1 LGLNAF
7 LTSTGSSTSS
17 NIRLFPGNRRCL
29 IPVQREAAVKW
40 LLLAFIALLDWIWL
54 ASAGFHLGPGYS
66 QALGWIVLLIVISLF
81 YFYSDR
87 DQRIME
93 FAHFGAQLLSLYAL
107 LMPLSYLAVATNLPL
122 VDRGFDSID
131 KSLGLDWVA
140 WTQWVRAHPRLEL
153 LLFLTYGSLPL
164 QALVCYIYNVHTRAS
179 WRNSEIWWIT
189 LISALLTIAGSAA
202 FPASNPYVYYD
213 LDTGKDFLDFQHFLR
228 LRDGT
233 MHVIGLTDAQGLI
246 QLPSFHTVLAIM
258 LTYNLRHNRWL
269 FSIALV
275 LNTVLILSCPTEGSH
290 YFIDLLAGAV
300 VVAATIWGVRSFG
313 SRFGAPFSPLRAG
326 KGRII
331 RGRARGMCD
340 HGGVQ
345 EPACE

>member
-1 LGLNAF
+1 MD
-7 LTSTGSSTSS
+7 LTSSPAEPV
-17 NIRLFPGNRRCL
+17 NLRLGGKHGRTAAA
-29 IPVQREAAVKW
+29 ISHEAAVKW
-40 LLLAFIALLDWIWL
+40 LLLALIALLDWIWL
-54 ASAGFHLGPGYS
+54 GSAGFHLGRGY
-66 QALGWIVLLIVISLF
+66 AHAAGWIMLLILISLF
-81 YFYSDR
+81 YFYTGR

-107 LMPLSYLAVATNLPL
+107 LMPLSYLAVATDLPL
-122 VDRGFDSID
+122 VDRAFDAID

-140 WTQWVRAHPRLEL
+140 WAQWIQTHPRLQL
-153 LLFLTYGSLPL
+153 LLFIAYGSLPF

-189 LISALLTIAGSAA
+189 LISALVTIAGSAA
-202 FPASNPYVYYD
+202 FPASNPYVYYG

-228 LRDGT
+228 LRAGT

-269 FSIALV
+269 FSIALL

-290 YFIDLLAGAV
+290 YFIDLFAGAV
-300 VVAATIWGVRSFG
+300 VAGVTIYGVRRLR
-313 SRFGAPFSPLRAG
+313 SRLGESFSPVRAG
-326 KGRII
+326 S
-331 RGRARGMCD
+331 GM
-340 HGGVQ
+340 
-345 EPACE
+345 AA